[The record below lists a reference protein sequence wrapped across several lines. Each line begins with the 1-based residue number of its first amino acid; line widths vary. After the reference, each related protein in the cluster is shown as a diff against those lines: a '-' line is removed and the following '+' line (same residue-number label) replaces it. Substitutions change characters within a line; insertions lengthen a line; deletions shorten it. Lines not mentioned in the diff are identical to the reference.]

1 MWQVRELQ
9 MLASYSLNLKDVYFH
24 KLIIGWIL
32 NTTPTTIAVMLPE
45 WINVAWLKLSS
56 AGVTA
61 PDTGGVCLCRLVTV
75 TLLPVC
81 LCLRLPEGGWLTVW
95 SGAPGLSW
103 SPFLHHIHTNT
114 STFTPLTSLTH
125 TPYWTVYCSVSH
137 VNYDEVL
144 VFILHSAS
152 FVVFFFFVFFFCHGL
167 EPVNDTGKKWMRNF
181 FSIWVCTICM

>member
-32 NTTPTTIAVMLPE
+32 NTTPVMLPE

-81 LCLRLPEGGWLTVW
+81 LCLRLPEGGWLQCQSDPEHLV
-95 SGAPGLSW
+95 SAGLLFCTTFTLTHPHSHHW
-103 SPFLHHIHTNT
+103 RHWRTHHIELFIVQFLTLIMMNDLF
-114 STFTPLTSLTH
+114 SFCTPRPLL
-125 TPYWTVYCSVSH
+125 
-137 VNYDEVL
+137 
-144 VFILHSAS
+144 
-152 FVVFFFFVFFFCHGL
+152 VFFFFGFFL
-167 EPVNDTGKKWMRNF
+167 SWPRA
-181 FSIWVCTICM
+181 S